1 MFLLDTNVVS
11 ELRKLRPDEAVR
23 AWLVGVPE
31 NQLFLSAFTIGEIQL
46 GIEKKREEGDL
57 AMVGALDNWLGRVV
71 DSYKVIPV
79 SEEIFMK
86 WAQLYHGRPN
96 KFFGDAIIAAT
107 ALIHGMTVATR
118 NVRDFAQFP
127 VDTYNPFEYRE

>member
-11 ELRKLRPDEAVR
+11 ELRKLRPDEVVR

-57 AMVGALDNWLGRVV
+57 AMVGALDSWLGRVV